1 MAPSWLRSLLLL
13 LFLVPLT
20 ACGGKL
26 RPFSSEEAPQQP
38 IQSPE
43 QNLNER
49 RARSQALRQ
58 RMEQERCLRDRPGLE
73 AQMVALRQA
82 ELELALVKQ
91 DSYRPLPPPEPWDE
105 SKESRYRLEDR
116 EADWQRYL
124 QRQEDWQR
132 REQSRRASWRSNHQ
146 ARLQRAQETLNRH
159 VQELR
164 VRRPDL
170 FTGPGSIEFN
180 PEVAQRLRHC

>member
-1 MAPSWLRSLLLL
+1 MEPPWLRTLLLL
-13 LFLVPLT
+13 LLLVPLT

-26 RPFSSEEAPQQP
+26 RPFAPKEAQQP
-38 IQSPE
+38 IQSLE
-43 QNLNER
+43 KDLNGRGAQN
-49 RARSQALRQ
+49 QVQRQ
-58 RMEQERCLRDRPGLE
+58 WMEQERCLRDRPGLE

-82 ELELALVKQ
+82 ELELARAKQ
-91 DSYRPLPPPEPWDE
+91 ESYRSLPPPEPWDE

-132 REQSRRASWRSNHQ
+132 REQSHRASWMASHQ
-146 ARLQRAQETLNRH
+146 ARLQRAQATLNRH
-159 VQELR
+159 AQVLR
-164 VRRPDL
+164 TRRPDL
-170 FTGPGSIEFN
+170 FTGPNSIEFN